1 MNLTRLC
8 DINKKPIDSIVETAG
23 LIRNVEEDYFT
34 IFSYHDHIRH
44 YQTNLKCTH
53 CKSVEIEV
61 GQFAVVKGKLK
72 LGDKLFICTDEI
84 TMITDQKAS
93 EYGVITNAHL
103 RKPINSNTY
112 FQKDVL
118 SKLIMDTPEQMID
131 FLNQKALA
139 EGFELVHIESI
150 TKSYIK
156 LRCHLHSKYG
166 KKQEINSKLPIFR
179 CII

>member
-1 MNLTRLC
+1 
-8 DINKKPIDSIVETAG
+8 
-23 LIRNVEEDYFT
+23 
-34 IFSYHDHIRH
+34 
-44 YQTNLKCTH
+44 
-53 CKSVEIEV
+53 
-61 GQFAVVKGKLK
+61 
-72 LGDKLFICTDEI
+72 
-84 TMITDQKAS
+84 MITDQKAS

-103 RKPINSNTY
+103 RKPINSNSY

-166 KKQEINSKLPIFR
+166 KKKEINSKLPIFR